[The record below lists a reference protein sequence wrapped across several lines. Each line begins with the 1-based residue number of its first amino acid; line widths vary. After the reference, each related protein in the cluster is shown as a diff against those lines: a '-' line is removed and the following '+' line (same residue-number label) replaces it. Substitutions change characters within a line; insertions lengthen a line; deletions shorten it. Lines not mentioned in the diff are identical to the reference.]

1 MKLVVPLG
9 TRCSQATK
17 LVPQGTLVRRML
29 YGIRAGN
36 SLVGCA
42 ELLLVRK
49 PPIPQASLCRICL
62 DDGEEGSF
70 DDDDTLNQTVLTALT
85 GGGEDGGSRRVARGN
100 LLRDACSCRGS
111 AAAVHEGCLASWLVA
126 SGKWGDHVCGECRQ
140 PYVGRAALVLARL
153 HQRLRAVEAA
163 ASAATAAHTL
173 ETGTPSEGAQAALDA
188 DTRAVTSLEA
198 THNEAVNVWRA
209 SRFTEAANM
218 FAALQVILMPQWL
231 LGDTVSN
238 D

>member
-1 MKLVVPLG
+1 MNLESEAKLLLVCFFRNATLARHRRRRSEQATVLAMDGGAVAVRAPTISHSSRQRSAWRSRDDIVDCALSLEVALASTIDETRLLAWQNRSGMKLVVPLG

-70 DDDDTLNQTVLTALT
+70 DDDDTLNQTVLTA
-85 GGGEDGGSRRVARGN
+85 
-100 LLRDACSCRGS
+100 
-111 AAAVHEGCLASWLVA
+111 
-126 SGKWGDHVCGECRQ
+126 
-140 PYVGRAALVLARL
+140 
-153 HQRLRAVEAA
+153 
-163 ASAATAAHTL
+163 
-173 ETGTPSEGAQAALDA
+173 
-188 DTRAVTSLEA
+188 
-198 THNEAVNVWRA
+198 
-209 SRFTEAANM
+209 
-218 FAALQVILMPQWL
+218 
-231 LGDTVSN
+231 
-238 D
+238 